1 MKKRN
6 MLSTLSIEYTP
17 KFPVTKAAKIAS
29 CVLETSCVQGY
40 SLDELAKVSCFLFEV
55 IPHGVGD

>member
-1 MKKRN
+1 
-6 MLSTLSIEYTP
+6 MLSTLSIESTT

-40 SLDELAKVSCFLFEV
+40 SLDELAKVSCFLLEV
-55 IPHGVGD
+55 IPHGMGD